1 MLEVKGIHFR
11 HQHLEEDVL
20 KGVEFNAVGGEIT
33 TLLGPNGSG
42 KTTVFKCIAGLWKP
56 QRGEILFN
64 KKDISNLPYE
74 KRAKMLAIVPQEHE
88 PPFPYSV
95 LDAVLMGRVSHV
107 SLFSSP
113 SKYDYFKAEEAIESV
128 GISHLKEKAY
138 TRVSG
143 GERQLVLIARALAQE
158 APVMLLDEP
167 TSHLDFRNQVIVL
180 NKIKEIARY
189 KGLIVL
195 MTLHDPNLA
204 MLFSDKVVMMNNGH
218 VISKGF
224 PQEVITEDNL
234 KSVYMIDV
242 SVINWCGKKFICSR
256 INQSKD
262 KIIPAKVR
270 IQMHDKILI

>member
-242 SVINWCGKKFICSR
+242 SVINWCGKKFICPR